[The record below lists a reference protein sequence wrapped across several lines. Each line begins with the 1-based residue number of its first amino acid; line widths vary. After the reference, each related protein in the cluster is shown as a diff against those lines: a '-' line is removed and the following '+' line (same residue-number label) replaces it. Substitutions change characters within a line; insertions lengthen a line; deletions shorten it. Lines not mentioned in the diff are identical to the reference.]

1 MSRVEESE
9 SDNGMNRHFEKQIQ
23 QKYCITFLYRLYF
36 DRRMHFFYVWKR
48 KREQRQEGK
57 YLFFL
62 SEIQVETTIAS
73 TLYWNLSTGETSYFL
88 F

>member
-1 MSRVEESE
+1 MERILIL
-9 SDNGMNRHFEKQIQ
+9 KKTQIQ
-23 QKYCITFLYRLYF
+23 QKYCVTLLYRLYF

-48 KREQRQEGK
+48 KREQRPEGK

-62 SEIQVETTIAS
+62 LEIQAETTIAS